1 MAIGDRST
9 DIIRRL
15 HRTGMSP
22 RAISIE
28 LRNYN
33 ITLNASQVRLII
45 SNISPG
51 EDKGDPPL
59 AALDAVITAHALL
72 HEVQIRK
79 ADAIEAMRIASE
91 ADDKLTPLDVRNR
104 CHATSAQFDAQI
116 NNAINAINRAT
127 AAYVASGGTRD
138 EIDRVLQVHF
148 HTSEPGTSPT
158 PTPGVSVE

>member
-91 ADDKLTPLDVRNR
+91 ADDKLTPLDVRN
-104 CHATSAQFDAQI
+104 QI
-116 NNAINAINRAT
+116 GRAH
-127 AAYVASGGTRD
+127 V
-138 EIDRVLQVHF
+138 
-148 HTSEPGTSPT
+148 
-158 PTPGVSVE
+158 

>member
-1 MAIGDRST
+1 MSVGDRST
-9 DIIRRL
+9 EIVRRL

-22 RAISIE
+22 RAISVE

-33 ITLNASQVRLII
+33 INLNSSQVRMII
-45 SNISPG
+45 SNVSPS

-79 ADAIEAMRIASE
+79 ADAIEAMRIAAE

-127 AAYVASGGTRD
+127 ASYVASGGTRD

-148 HTSEPGTSPT
+148 HTVDSGTVPT
-158 PTPGVSVE
+158 PTPGVISE